1 MPVVASYEPASP
13 DTVTPVSPLGNCTV
27 RVTPAAVWV
36 AVLRLLNDT
45 VKVAVGTP
53 LTNVAAPEMVA
64 ATSARVVVVRVRL
77 VWSGAKL
84 APCDD
89 VVLVAALNVELPAV
103 VGAVKA
109 NDTTLVPLATRE
121 PTLGNV
127 MVTAPVPSVPNAV
140 VP

>member
-1 MPVVASYEPASP
+1 MPVVASYEPASAP
-13 DTVTPVSPLGNCTV
+13 ITVTPVSPLGNCTV

-77 VWSGAKL
+77 VWSGARL
-84 APCDD
+84 APCDE
-89 VVLVAALNVELPAV
+89 VVPVVAVSVELPAEA
-103 VGAVKA
+103 GAVKA
-109 NDTTLVPLATRE
+109 NDTTLAPLTGSEATL
-121 PTLGNV
+121 PKSMLPAVGKV
-127 MVTAPVPSVPNAV
+127 APG
-140 VP
+140 